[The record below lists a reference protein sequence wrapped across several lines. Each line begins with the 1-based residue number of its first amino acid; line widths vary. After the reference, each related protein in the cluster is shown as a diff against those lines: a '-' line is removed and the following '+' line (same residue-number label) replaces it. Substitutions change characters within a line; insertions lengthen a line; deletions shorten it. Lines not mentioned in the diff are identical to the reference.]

1 MTATATT
8 AAADAQRKTPE
19 RIDTYLAWQRAQNIP
34 VVTGFFV
41 ADVGKVELAWWD
53 LKGAPGA
60 FVVLDGSGGVNDAQI
75 VEIPPAGKLKVQRH
89 MYEEMVYVVSG
100 HGSTS
105 VWQKDGA
112 KHSFE
117 WGPGSLFA
125 LPLNAHYQHFNTSGS
140 APARYFAVTNSS
152 FMINLFHS
160 TDFVFGCDYVFAD
173 RFAGEEDYFSKQEVV
188 ARLSMTTNFVPDLF
202 RLKLGEWNERGKGSS
217 NMKFDLAGQ
226 TMGAHV
232 SEFPVGTYKKSHRH
246 GPGAH
251 VIILTGSG
259 YSLLWPE
266 HGESETKRVDWRPGS
281 VVVPPNQW
289 FHQHFNAGA
298 NPARYLA
305 LRWHNWKYHF
315 AGVSTSEG
323 VDVSVKDGGQQ
334 IEFEDEDP
342 AIHRTFE
349 SQVKAAGAQCRMGGY
364 HPFCTAKGT

>member
-1 MTATATT
+1 MAVAEN
-8 AAADAQRKTPE
+8 ALKNPV
-19 RIDTYLAWQRAQNIP
+19 RIDTYQSWQAAQKIP
-34 VVTGFFV
+34 VITGFFV
-41 ADVGKVELAWWD
+41 EDIASVELAWWD
-53 LKGAPGA
+53 MKGAPGA
-60 FVVLDGSGGVNDAQI
+60 FVVLDGSGSVNDAQI
-75 VEIPPAGKLKVQRH
+75 VEIPPAGKLKVQKH

-100 HGSTS
+100 HGTTS
-105 VWQKDGA
+105 VWQPGGA

-125 LPLNAHYQHFNTSGS
+125 IPLNAAHQHFNSSGS
-140 APARYFAVTNSS
+140 EPARYFAVTNSC
-152 FMINLFHS
+152 FMINLFHNQ
-160 TDFVFGCDYVFAD
+160 DFIFNCDYRFTD
-173 RFAGEEDYFSKQEVV
+173 RFDGENEEYFTKQEVV

-251 VIILTGSG
+251 VIILTGQG

-266 HGESETKRVDWRPGS
+266 GGARKRVDWKPGS
-281 VVVPPNQW
+281 CVVPPNGW
-289 FHQHFNAGA
+289 FHQHFNGGA

-305 LRWHNWKYHF
+305 LRWHNWKF
-315 AGVSTSEG
+315 EFNGVPASEG
-323 VDVSVKDGGQQ
+323 VDVSVKDGGAQ

-342 AIHRTFE
+342 TIHREFE
-349 SQVKAAGAQCRMGGY
+349 TSIGAHGAQCRMGSY
-364 HPFCTAKGT
+364 HPGCTAKAG